1 MLVVRFLC
9 FFSNWLR
16 YPMLLL
22 LKCVVFT
29 LQSRT
34 PGPRHVRPGFHDG
47 VGASIL
53 LFLGYLALDCCARLP
68 DGAVEKKERISPIA
82 IFNSA
87 STSACTASSCA
98 SAGFSGAARDPLTA
112 HVRSRYRRSSLL
124 AFALQK
130 KSWLFVFS
138 ALCCDDPALRLRRWP
153 ARRIC

>member
-1 MLVVRFLC
+1 MLYKSSVLVVRFSA
-9 FFSNWLR
+9 FFNWLLYR
-16 YPMLLL
+16 MLLL

-98 SAGFSGAARDPLTA
+98 SAGFSGAARDFLVLTA
-112 HVRSRYRRSSLL
+112 HVRSRHRRSSLR
-124 AFALQK
+124 ASALQK
-130 KSWLFVFS
+130 KSGLPVFS
-138 ALCCDDPALRLRRWP
+138 ISVL
-153 ARRIC
+153 

>member
-1 MLVVRFLC
+1 MLCKSSVLVVRFLC

-47 VGASIL
+47 VGAGSTL

-82 IFNSA
+82 IFNST

-112 HVRSRYRRSSLL
+112 HVRSRHRRSSLR
-124 AFALQK
+124 AFALHK
-130 KSWLFVFS
+130 KSGLPVFS
-138 ALCCDDPALRLRRWP
+138 SSVL
-153 ARRIC
+153 

>member
-1 MLVVRFLC
+1 MLYNSSVLGVRFSA
-9 FFSNWLR
+9 FFNWLL

-47 VGASIL
+47 VGAGSTL

-68 DGAVEKKERISPIA
+68 EKKERISPIA

-112 HVRSRYRRSSLL
+112 HVRSRHRRSSLQ
-124 AFALQK
+124 ASKQA
-130 KSWLFVFS
+130 STFS
-138 ALCCDDPALRLRRWP
+138 LS
-153 ARRIC
+153 